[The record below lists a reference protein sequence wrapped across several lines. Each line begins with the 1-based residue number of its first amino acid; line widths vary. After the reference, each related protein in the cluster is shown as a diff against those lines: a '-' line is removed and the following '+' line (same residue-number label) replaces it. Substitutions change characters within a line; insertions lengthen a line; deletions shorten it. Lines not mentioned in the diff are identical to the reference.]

1 MEQIREEKEK
11 LIKKYPYLAFST
23 NIIEYFAMIG
33 YQENYIKKI
42 MDNNKYK

>member
-1 MEQIREEKEK
+1 MKKKKKKKEK

-33 YQENYIKKI
+33 YQENYINK
-42 MDNNKYK
+42 NNGSH